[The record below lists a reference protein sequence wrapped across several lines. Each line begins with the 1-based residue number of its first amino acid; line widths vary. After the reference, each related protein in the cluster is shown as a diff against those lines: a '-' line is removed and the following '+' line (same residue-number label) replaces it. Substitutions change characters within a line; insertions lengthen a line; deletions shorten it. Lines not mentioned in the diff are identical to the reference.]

1 MILRVAD
8 DRAARLVSGAM
19 STPNVTLRPATLADI
34 EAFEQR
40 FDSAAGTG
48 PYQWFGHTT
57 LRPLREMWEQ
67 RRLLRGA
74 NNLLAVEADEAL
86 AGRVDYFEKAWG
98 RPDTST
104 CWEIAIGLFPE
115 VRGRGIGTAAQALLV
130 DYLFEHTRAERIQ
143 VTTDPENAA
152 ELAAAKRV
160 GFQLEGRVRHA
171 QWRGGRWHDQL
182 LLSLLREEWR
192 AAEGEPPAG

>member
-1 MILRVAD
+1 
-8 DRAARLVSGAM
+8 M
-19 STPNVTLRPATLADI
+19 SLPHVTLRPATVADLD
-34 EAFEQR
+34 AFETR
-40 FDSAAGTG
+40 FDSAAATG
-48 PYQWFGHTT
+48 PHQWFGHTS
-57 LRPLREMWEQ
+57 LRPLREMLEE

-74 NNLLAVEADEAL
+74 HNLLAVEADGEL

-130 DYLFEHTRAERIQ
+130 EYLFEHTRAERIQ
-143 VTTDPENAA
+143 VTTDPGNAA
-152 ELAAAKRV
+152 ELAAVERV
-160 GFQLEGRVRHA
+160 GFQLEGRIRRA
-171 QWRGGRWHDQL
+171 QWRGGSWHDQL

-192 AAEGEPPAG
+192 GR